1 MSLQGIRKPD
11 PLPAGANEV
20 DRINYNNKMQE
31 YWFALQTEQN
41 RQAQEATA
49 KSNIAKAEH
58 DALMAIANNMK

>member
-1 MSLQGIRKPD
+1 MALEGLRKPD
-11 PLPAGANEV
+11 PLPSNASQV
-20 DRINYNNKMQE
+20 DQINYNNKMQE
-31 YWFALQTEQN
+31 YWFALQQEQN

>member
-1 MSLQGIRKPD
+1 MSLAGITKPA

-31 YWFALQTEQN
+31 YWFALQAEQN

-58 DALMAIANNMK
+58 EALMAIAQNMK